1 MANANLADGVSS
13 PAGVVVGSAPALT
26 IPAAVPADV
35 LGNLQQ
41 SVAGPNA
48 GLAYLGTAQFRDAFI
63 TAQVSG
69 SVTTPAAGATIATVT
84 PGTAGLWEVLVT
96 ASVLGTTVAAA
107 DSNNMQLMQTT
118 TARLSP
124 LALTVPGTTG
134 APFQSAYPPLILNLS
149 AADTVNVKAIALAT
163 TGAVYAATIVCR
175 RVG

>member
-1 MANANLADGVSS
+1 MTSPNLISAAG
-13 PAGVVVGSAPALT
+13 AGVIQVTAGMD
-26 IPAAVPADV
+26 VPAF
-35 LGNLQQ
+35 
-41 SVAGPNA
+41 
-48 GLAYLGTAQFRDAFI
+48 AQFRDASV

-118 TARLSP
+118 TSRLNP
-124 LALTVPGTTG
+124 MALTVPGTTG
-134 APFQSAYPPLILNLS
+134 APFQSSYPPVVMNLS
-149 AADTVNVKAIALAT
+149 AVDTVNVKAIALAT